1 MPKISHVHQVLI
13 GCDDLDSSIA
23 FYRDVLGF
31 DFVARFDPPGLG
43 FFQLGD
49 VRLLIERGSERA
61 TIYYWVNDIDAVA
74 ADLIRHGVEFE
85 QPPHLIHVD
94 DQGLFGRPGEEEWMG
109 FFKDPAG
116 NTVAIATRRTNS
128 SKGEAS

>member
-23 FYRDVLGF
+23 FYRDVLGC
-31 DFVARFDPPGLG
+31 DFVARVDPPGL
-43 FFQLGD
+43 
-49 VRLLIERGSERA
+49 
-61 TIYYWVNDIDAVA
+61 
-74 ADLIRHGVEFE
+74 
-85 QPPHLIHVD
+85 
-94 DQGLFGRPGEEEWMG
+94 G

-128 SKGEAS
+128 SKGESS